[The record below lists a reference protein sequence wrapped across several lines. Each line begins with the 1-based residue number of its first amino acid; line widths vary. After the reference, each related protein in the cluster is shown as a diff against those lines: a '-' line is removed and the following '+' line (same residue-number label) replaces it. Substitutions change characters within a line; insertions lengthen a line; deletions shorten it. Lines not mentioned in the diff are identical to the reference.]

1 MGQLISKFWG
11 PGATIFS
18 FKLRFGTGHQNYVTS
33 VYPSFQEDG
42 IDFAVGNMEYIQFME
57 HLVGRGLI
65 EQLESRDR
73 QHLWQVYYQLQDE
86 LTIWEEFHQM
96 ERPPIAIH
104 FEQMADKINDGSIY
118 TGEQRRIRRVR
129 PPKGRGGRL
138 GRRAIR
144 YRAK

>member
-1 MGQLISKFWG
+1 M
-11 PGATIFS
+11 
-18 FKLRFGTGHQNYVTS
+18 
-33 VYPSFQEDG
+33 
-42 IDFAVGNMEYIQFME
+42 
-57 HLVGRGLI
+57 GRGLI

-73 QHLWQVYYQLQDE
+73 QHLWQVYHQLQDE

-104 FEQMADKINDGSIY
+104 FEQMADEINDGYIY